1 MTFDFRDSFDLYA
14 SINDPLAGWW
24 DGSVNTS
31 SMTLVSG
38 RFSGGQSLSF
48 ASSATGGWYKNSGS
62 NDAVHHVI
70 VAFQQTAGISGSTNG
85 CYLTLGDGSTAQC
98 SIVFRSD
105 GAILFTS
112 GASNG
117 TVLATY
123 SGAFVSSSV
132 CYAFEFEVVINNS
145 TGSFP
150 ARANGATSNS
160 FQATG
165 LNTRGGTANNYA
177 TRLTIGMQSS
187 ISTQK
192 LDDLIWRS
200 DASSVS
206 WLGDQR
212 CYTLMPASDGTV
224 QFSRS
229 PSPTTVTPFTT
240 ISGSSATA
248 NGTARYGIFTATYD
262 GTIGTVTV
270 SMAPA

>member
-1 MTFDFRDSFDLYA
+1 MSYDFRDSFGLFA
-14 SINDPLAGWW
+14 RINDPLAGWW
-24 DGSVNTS
+24 YGSVNTS

-105 GAILFTS
+105 GAILLTS
-112 GASNG
+112 GASSG
-117 TVLATY
+117 SVLATY
-123 SGAFVSSSV
+123 SGAVSSNNV
-132 CYAFEFEVVINNS
+132 WYAFEFEVVINNS
-145 TGSFP
+145 TGSFT

-177 TRLTIGMQSS
+177 TRLTIGMQATLNS
-187 ISTQK
+187 QK

-200 DASSVS
+200 ETSSAS
-206 WLGDQR
+206 WLRAPR
-212 CYTLMPASDGTV
+212 CYTQT
-224 QFSRS
+224 
-229 PSPTTVTPFTT
+229 
-240 ISGSSATA
+240 
-248 NGTARYGIFTATYD
+248 
-262 GTIGTVTV
+262 
-270 SMAPA
+270 